1 MMDIVNANVTEL
13 ISMSSNG
20 NATNLVV
27 ETSIM
32 PHRECDISVSCED
45 EFIECETVG
54 MYAMC

>member
-1 MMDIVNANVTEL
+1 MIDSVNANVIEL
-13 ISMSSNG
+13 TSMSSIG

-32 PHRECDISVSCED
+32 PHVSVSCED

-54 MYAMC
+54 MYANYV